1 MIKNLQEKNQINI
14 NNIKKKNLKNIKKKS
29 LMITNFYKKMK
40 KNQNG

>member
-29 LMITNFYKKMK
+29 LMITKFYKKMK